1 MNTSRSV
8 TSNQTAI
15 HPDLI
20 DNLVTY
26 MDSDYRRPIPDIA
39 IAIYDDVKRQISS
52 EQRPL
57 ILDSGCGV
65 GQSTRILAEQHPQHW
80 VIGIDQ
86 SEHRIT
92 KQSARNPDNMILV
105 RANCVDFWRLAL
117 ADGWQL
123 DKHFLLF
130 PNPWPKKEHL
140 QRRWHGH
147 PVFPTLLK
155 LGGYLELRT
164 NWHLYALEFQT
175 ALGHL
180 GYSLSEVETYLPGD
194 NYLTPFEKKYHE
206 SGQEL
211 FRLTSDL

>member
-1 MNTSRSV
+1 
-8 TSNQTAI
+8 
-15 HPDLI
+15 
-20 DNLVTY
+20 
-26 MDSDYRRPIPDIA
+26 MDHFLLPVDSAQLGASHVLLR
-39 IAIYDDVKRQISS
+39 
-52 EQRPL
+52 

>member
-1 MNTSRSV
+1 
-8 TSNQTAI
+8 
-15 HPDLI
+15 
-20 DNLVTY
+20 

-39 IAIYDDVKRQISS
+39 KATYDDVQRQISS

-57 ILDSGCGV
+57 IMDSGCGV
-65 GQSTRILAEQHPQHW
+65 GQSTRILADRHPQHW

-92 KQSARNPDNMILV
+92 KQSENNPDNMILV